1 MCANDRRRTYREA
14 ICAKPS
20 RGSSPSP
27 IACLSRWLNTSPNT
41 ASIGIIET
49 LAAERTRRLTPLQLA
64 RLLRSAAAE
73 KKAWDPVVI
82 DVRDQTSVADYFV
95 ICEGETDR
103 QVRAIADAMVEA
115 AKARDRRPLA
125 IDGYQDA
132 GWILLDFDS
141 VLAHVF
147 LPGER
152 SYYDLE
158 SLWAPAAK
166 RRRKAESA

>member
-1 MCANDRRRTYREA
+1 ME
-14 ICAKPS
+14 
-20 RGSSPSP
+20 
-27 IACLSRWLNTSPNT
+27 
-41 ASIGIIET
+41 IIET
-49 LAAERTRRLTPLQLA
+49 LAPRAPKGLTPLQLA
-64 RLLRSAAAE
+64 RLLRGAAVD

-82 DVRDQTSVADYFV
+82 DVREQTSIADYFV

-103 QVRAIADAMVEA
+103 QVRAIADGMVEA
-115 AKARDRRPLA
+115 ARAKELRPMA
-125 IDGYQDA
+125 VDGYEDA
-132 GWILLDFDS
+132 TWILLDFDS

-166 RRRKAESA
+166 RRRKAATA

>member
-1 MCANDRRRTYREA
+1 ML
-14 ICAKPS
+14 
-20 RGSSPSP
+20 SSD
-27 IACLSRWLNTSPNT
+27 TSSKT
-41 ASIGIIET
+41 AFIGIIGR
-49 LAAERTRRLTPLQLA
+49 LAADPTRRLTPLQLA

-73 KKAWDPVVI
+73 KKAWDAVVI
-82 DVRDQTSVADYFV
+82 DVRDKTSVADYFV

-103 QVRAIADAMVEA
+103 QVRAIADGMVEA

-125 IDGYQDA
+125 VDGYLDA

-166 RRRKAESA
+166 RRKRAAASA

>member
-1 MCANDRRRTYREA
+1 M
-14 ICAKPS
+14 
-20 RGSSPSP
+20 
-27 IACLSRWLNTSPNT
+27 ACT
-41 ASIGIIET
+41 GIIVR
-49 LAAERTRRLTPLQLA
+49 LPALRTGAPRTAKRKAPAPRLTSLQLA
-64 RLLRSAAAE
+64 RLLRKAAVD
-73 KKAWDPVVI
+73 KKAWDPIVV

-103 QVRAIADAMVEA
+103 QVRAIADGMVEA
-115 AKARDRRPLA
+115 AKAKDRRPLA
-125 IDGYQDA
+125 VDGYDDA

-152 SYYDLE
+152 TYYDLE

-166 RRRKAESA
+166 RRKQATA

>member
-1 MCANDRRRTYREA
+1 
-14 ICAKPS
+14 
-20 RGSSPSP
+20 
-27 IACLSRWLNTSPNT
+27 
-41 ASIGIIET
+41 
-49 LAAERTRRLTPLQLA
+49 LAAKKERGLTPLQLA
-64 RLLRSAAAE
+64 RVLRGAASE
-73 KKAWDPVVI
+73 KKAWDTVII
-82 DVRDQTSVADYFV
+82 DVRDLTSIADYFV

-115 AKARDRRPLA
+115 AKAKELKPMA
-125 IDGYQDA
+125 VDGYSDA
-132 GWILLDFDS
+132 TWILLDFDS

-166 RRRKAESA
+166 RRRKRAETA

>member
-1 MCANDRRRTYREA
+1 M
-14 ICAKPS
+14 
-20 RGSSPSP
+20 
-27 IACLSRWLNTSPNT
+27 
-41 ASIGIIET
+41 GIIEE
-49 LAAERTRRLTPLQLA
+49 LRADRARGLTPLQLA
-64 RLLRSAAAE
+64 RLLRAAAVE

-103 QVRAIADAMVEA
+103 QVRAIADGMVEA
-115 AKARDRRPLA
+115 AKGKEARPLA
-125 IDGYQDA
+125 VDGYEDA
-132 GWILLDFDS
+132 TWILLDFDS

-166 RRRKAESA
+166 RRKKAV

>member
-1 MCANDRRRTYREA
+1 M
-14 ICAKPS
+14 
-20 RGSSPSP
+20 
-27 IACLSRWLNTSPNT
+27 T
-41 ASIGIIET
+41 A
-49 LAAERTRRLTPLQLA
+49 LQLA
-64 RLLRSAAAE
+64 RVLRGAASE

-82 DVRDQTSVADYFV
+82 DVRDQTSIAEYFV

-103 QVRAIADAMVEA
+103 QVRAIADGMVEA
-115 AKARDRRPLA
+115 AKEKQLRPLA
-125 IDGYQDA
+125 VDGYSDA
-132 GWILLDFDS
+132 TWILLDFDS

-166 RRRKAESA
+166 RRKRAAAG

>member
-1 MCANDRRRTYREA
+1 MAPRRD
-14 ICAKPS
+14 K
-20 RGSSPSP
+20 G
-27 IACLSRWLNTSPNT
+27 
-41 ASIGIIET
+41 
-49 LAAERTRRLTPLQLA
+49 LTPLQLA
-64 RLLRSAAAE
+64 RVLRGAAVE

-82 DVRDQTSVADYFV
+82 DVREQTSVADYFV

-103 QVRAIADAMVEA
+103 QVRAIADGMVEA
-115 AKARDRRPLA
+115 ARAKQVRPLA
-125 IDGYQDA
+125 AVGYEDA
-132 GWILLDFDS
+132 TWILLDFDS

-166 RRRKAESA
+166 RRRRVAQG